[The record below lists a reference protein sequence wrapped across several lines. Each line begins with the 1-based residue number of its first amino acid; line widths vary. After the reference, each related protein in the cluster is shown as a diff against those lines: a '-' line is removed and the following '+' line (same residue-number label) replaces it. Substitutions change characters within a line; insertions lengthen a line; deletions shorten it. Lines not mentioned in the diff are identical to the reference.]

1 MSKWLSLLITFAL
14 LGLVPQYAEAS
25 HRNCTVAE
33 KKSADRQLWLS
44 PNDKALSTQK
54 HLPWG
59 APAASPA
66 ASNEWLLIQRDY
78 VIYYDGD
85 LRIPLFTAERVD
97 QKRLKALHRTDCF
110 RRDVRIDAPQESK
123 PSDFDE
129 PIFDQ
134 GHLAAFANQTSS
146 KIAGNNSFVMSNMVP
161 QTCQF
166 NRGIWQILEGIT
178 RSWAKDKG
186 TIYVISGS
194 IMDRDGDGLR
204 DGDDVAARMR
214 SKNRL
219 SRVAIPTSFYK
230 IITAVSAD
238 GSLETLSILMPHN
251 QANPSRNEAL
261 GYLTNHITSIS
272 DIEHRTGLDFFPM
285 NPVINERVGLW
296 PVTEMSNS
304 LCRDPPRQDF
314 DAIWQQ
320 ETVHVSELYVV
331 KSSVRE

>member
-14 LGLVPQYAEAS
+14 LGVVPEHAQAS
-25 HRNCTVAE
+25 HRNCTAAE
-33 KKSADRQLWLS
+33 KRAADRQLWLS
-44 PNDKALSTQK
+44 PNDKALSTER

-59 APAASPA
+59 APAASTS
-66 ASNEWLLIQRDY
+66 ASNEWLLIQRDF
-78 VIYYDGD
+78 VIHYDGD
-85 LRIPLFTAERVD
+85 LRIPLLTAERVD
-97 QKRLKALHRTDCF
+97 KKRLKSVHRTDCF
-110 RRDVRIDAPQESK
+110 RRDVRIDAPLNSK

-134 GHLAAFANQTSS
+134 GHLAAFANQTST

-178 RSWAKDKG
+178 RSWAKENE

-204 DGDDVAARMR
+204 DADDVAARMH
-214 SKNRL
+214 SKNKQ

-230 IITAVSAD
+230 IVAVVSVD

-251 QANPSRNEAL
+251 QANPSRDEAL

-272 DIEHRTGLDFFPM
+272 DIERRTGLDFFPSG
-285 NPVINERVGLW
+285 PVINERVGLW
-296 PVTEMSNS
+296 PVTVMSNS
-304 LCRDPPRQDF
+304 LCRDTPREDF
-314 DAIWQQ
+314 EAIW
-320 ETVHVSELYVV
+320 
-331 KSSVRE
+331 R